1 MPDPE
6 AGFALTPEQE
16 IYYERHR
23 EEFEE
28 ALSEAMC
35 NVIERK
41 EEDPIEGMIR
51 ALG

>member
-35 NVIERK
+35 NVIESPSSWATCTCASVR
-41 EEDPIEGMIR
+41 
-51 ALG
+51 